1 MAEAVRRFDVFWP
14 LSEPYLRNADVAVTW
29 ARPSEVGR
37 LPPRVRAQF
46 GRRRL
51 HGIHRRVERVIYA
64 QSAAADAAVEESPLV
79 VVLCRLHDA
88 LHMLLV
94 ADVRAGGRIRV
105 VLSAALRDVLN
116 VKVGQPA
123 YDDDILPRLQK
134 TYAVNC
140 AAAKKSPT

>member
-1 MAEAVRRFDVFWP
+1 MAEPVRRFDMFWP
-14 LSEPYLRNADVAVTW
+14 LSEPHLRNADVAVIW

-51 HGIHRRVERVIYA
+51 HGIHRRVERVIYT
-64 QSAAADAAVEESPLV
+64 QSAAADADPPLV

-94 ADVRAGGRIRV
+94 ADVRTGGRIRV

-123 YDDDILPRLQK
+123 YDDDILPRLQR
-134 TYAVNC
+134 TYAVKG
-140 AAAKKSPT
+140 ATAKKSPT